1 MTAVELKNVSKDYGR
16 FKAVRQVDLKV
27 EKNDIYGLIGR
38 NGAGKTTIF
47 KLILGLSPLTEGEIL
62 INGKSGG
69 QLAKEKSKIG
79 FFIGQNFFDHLS
91 ARENIEYYRR
101 LKGLTD
107 RSETDR
113 VLKIVGLY
121 GVKKPFKS
129 FSMGMKQ
136 RLGIANAILG
146 KPEILIL
153 DEPVNGLDPQG
164 IKEVR
169 LLIKKLNEEE
179 KMTIIISSHILS
191 ELDAVADKFGII
203 NEGRLVKELKKEDLL
218 SYGDQ
223 VYIRVEDKEGLRSI
237 LREDLGLEKVL
248 EEGDYLI
255 VDNELVADRKALTK
269 KIVDRNLGLIEIYK
283 NKESLEDYYFEVTG
297 E

>member
-1 MTAVELKNVSKDYGR
+1 MTVVELKNLSKDYGK
-16 FKAVRQVDLKV
+16 FKAVKDVNLKV

-47 KLILGLSPLTEGEIL
+47 KLILGLSPISEGEVL
-62 INGKSGG
+62 INGKTGS
-69 QLAKEKSKIG
+69 QLDKEKAKIG
-79 FFIGQNFFDHLS
+79 FFIGQNFFGHLS

-101 LKGLTD
+101 LKGIAD
-107 RSETDR
+107 KKETDR

-146 KPEILIL
+146 QPEILIL

-203 NEGRLVKELKKEDLL
+203 NEGRLVKELDKTDLA
-218 SYGDQ
+218 SYGDK
-223 VYIRVEDKEGLRSI
+223 VYIKAEDKLGLRDF
-237 LREDLGLEKVL
+237 LEKDLGLNQIE

-255 VDNELVADRKALTK
+255 VDDRLIEDRSSLSR
-269 KIVDRNLGLIEIYK
+269 KIVEKGLGLLEIYK

-297 E
+297 D